1 MVPRNWTGESIFGEV
16 RAAISFEKLSVAT
29 TVIKGKGTNFEGE
42 YTISGSVESDNV
54 KFQLINSGNKDSY
67 MTYTGKINS
76 DLNEI

>member
-54 KFQLINSGNKDSY
+54 KF
-67 MTYTGKINS
+67 
-76 DLNEI
+76 